1 MIAGGFSNFLF
12 FNSPILLKKINRLEL
27 KNVIFDDVY
36 ISEALEKFVDNPEW
50 NYDTVIYAKFQNT
63 LNASKSGGG
72 DIFPEKLLL
81 RKRKKDSNTWD
92 TVKMFDYVI
101 GKERYNYR
109 DDFVESLEQ
118 YVILLCL

>member
-50 NYDTVIYAKFQNT
+50 NYDTVIYAKFQ
-63 LNASKSGGG
+63 
-72 DIFPEKLLL
+72 IH
-81 RKRKKDSNTWD
+81 
-92 TVKMFDYVI
+92 
-101 GKERYNYR
+101 
-109 DDFVESLEQ
+109 
-118 YVILLCL
+118 